1 VIAALYVDLVT
12 MEENRHIAQVRISVL
27 PAVRRQGIG
36 TLLLEKASDITE
48 AGARRLMVGN
58 TTNFIAAGEQ
68 FMTAISAQAA
78 MRAVTN
84 QLVMAEVPDGLLQ
97 QWIDQG
103 RQSSGSYRLGFWE
116 GSYPH
121 EALESMARIRQAM
134 NEAPL
139 DDLEVNDMEWTPE
152 MIMQYDATL
161 EARKIKRWTYY
172 VQENDTGEVVG
183 YTEMYWSPDKPA
195 LGQQGDT
202 AVLRAHRNHGLGRW
216 LKAEMLQKV
225 QAERPE
231 AALIRTGNANSNAPM
246 LKINHELGFTPYR
259 AETLWQVPLA
269 TVQSYLENKKG
280 AA

>member
-1 VIAALYVDLVT
+1 
-12 MEENRHIAQVRISVL
+12 
-27 PAVRRQGIG
+27 
-36 TLLLEKASDITE
+36 
-48 AGARRLMVGN
+48 MVGN

-68 FMTAISAQAA
+68 FMTAIGAQAA